1 MTTYKIALLPGDGIG
16 EETCIEAVKVL
27 DKIEKKYGHK
37 FIYNKQLVGGAAID
51 GVGEPLPE
59 ATIKAC
65 EESDAVLFGSVGGP
79 KWDHLP
85 ADQRPEVGALLPLRK
100 HFELFANIRP
110 AGVSKAL
117 ASFSP
122 IKPEIIGEGFN
133 YTVIRELTGDVYF
146 GEKTESDGE
155 KASDLMIYHRH
166 EVERIARLAFDLA
179 KTQGVRVTNVDKS
192 NVLATSR
199 LWREV
204 VEEIHKNEYADVEL
218 DHLYIDNATMQ
229 VLTNPHHFGV
239 ILTGNLFGDILSDE
253 SAQISGS
260 IGMQASASLNSDN
273 FGLYEPM
280 GGSAPDIANQGLANP
295 IAQIRSAAMM
305 LEISFGLKD
314 EAACIEQAI
323 NKTLADGIRTGDIF
337 VEGSTRVG
345 TVEMGDA
352 IVERM

>member
-122 IKPEIIGEGFN
+122 IC
-133 YTVIRELTGDVYF
+133 
-146 GEKTESDGE
+146 
-155 KASDLMIYHRH
+155 A
-166 EVERIARLAFDLA
+166 
-179 KTQGVRVTNVDKS
+179 
-192 NVLATSR
+192 
-199 LWREV
+199 
-204 VEEIHKNEYADVEL
+204 IH
-218 DHLYIDNATMQ
+218 
-229 VLTNPHHFGV
+229 
-239 ILTGNLFGDILSDE
+239 
-253 SAQISGS
+253 
-260 IGMQASASLNSDN
+260 
-273 FGLYEPM
+273 
-280 GGSAPDIANQGLANP
+280 
-295 IAQIRSAAMM
+295 
-305 LEISFGLKD
+305 EISDCGVGIDCL
-314 EAACIEQAI
+314 I
-323 NKTLADGIRTGDIF
+323 NVVTEIKK
-337 VEGSTRVG
+337 VGSPSSESV
-345 TVEMGDA
+345 
-352 IVERM
+352 

>member
-16 EETCIEAVKVL
+16 NEVCKEAVKVL
-27 DKIEKKYGHK
+27 NKIEEKYGHK
-37 FIYNKQLVGGAAID
+37 FIYNEQLIGGAAID
-51 GVGEPLPE
+51 GVGNPLPKE
-59 ATIKAC
+59 TLKAC
-65 EESDAVLFGSVGGP
+65 EESDAILFGSVGGP
-79 KWDHLP
+79 DWEHLP
-85 ADQRPEVGALLPLRK
+85 AAQRPEVGALLPLRK

-110 AGVSKAL
+110 AGVPEAL

-122 IKPEIIGEGFN
+122 LKKEIIGKGFA

-146 GEKTESDGE
+146 GKKVESNGE
-155 KASDLMIYHRH
+155 FASDEMIYHRH
-166 EVERIARLAFDLA
+166 EVERIARVAFDLA
-179 KTQGVRVTNVDKS
+179 KKQGVRLTNVDKS

-204 VEEIHKNEYADVEL
+204 VIEIHQKEYADIEL

-260 IGMQASASLNSDN
+260 IGMQASASLNSKN

-280 GGSAPDIANQGLANP
+280 GGSAPDIANKGLANP

-314 EAACIEQAI
+314 EAECIEAAI
-323 NKTLADGIRTGDIF
+323 QKTMEDGIRTGDIF

-345 TVEMGDA
+345 TQEMGDA
-352 IVERM
+352 IAERM